1 MKNVMLE
8 STVKHIHIKLEPDV
22 FTRFDKLLKE
32 DKLKKQEF
40 FEKKVMEF
48 LDKNEAQRELKFK

>member
-1 MKNVMLE
+1 MLE